1 VGHLSKLPR
10 TVFAVPHFDG
20 GIGDLIRM
28 GFEFFIG
35 RRYLRARRKQAF
47 ISLISIL
54 STAGVTVGVMALI
67 VVIAVMAG
75 AQSEFRSRILGIDSH
90 AILMRYGGE
99 IVNYR
104 SLIKEVEKV
113 KGVVSARPFIYT
125 QSMLR
130 SAAGASGAVL
140 KGIDPPTDAEAA
152 IDGLGEAFQKLYP
165 KQPSSTKDER
175 GMPIVL
181 GKELGRKLSVVEGD
195 TVYLISFRGMVSPI
209 GHVPSMKRFR
219 VAGFFA
225 SGMYQF
231 DEAYAFVRLAD
242 AQRIL
247 KIGDAVSG
255 IEIRVKDIYK
265 ADQVAERIKQK
276 LGFPYWTKD
285 WMQMNANLFFALK
298 LEKTAMFVILTLIV
312 MVAAFNIAST
322 LIMMVMKKTKD
333 IAILKAM
340 GATDGSI
347 MRIFVIK
354 GMVIGGFGTFL
365 GVVLGI
371 GICFILKHYPF
382 IKLPGDIYYFTTLPV
397 QLQLADVVTIA
408 LAAVAICF
416 LATLYPARQ
425 AARLNPVDAI
435 RYG

>member
-1 VGHLSKLPR
+1 
-10 TVFAVPHFDG
+10 
-20 GIGDLIRM
+20 M
-28 GFEFFIG
+28 GFEFYIG
-35 RRYLRARRKQAF
+35 KRYLRARRKQGF
-47 ISLISIL
+47 ISLISLL

-67 VVIAVMAG
+67 VVIAVMTG
-75 AQSEFRSRILGIDSH
+75 AQAEFRSRILGVDSH

-99 IVNYR
+99 IANYR
-104 SLIKEVEKV
+104 GLIDQIQNE

-130 SAAGASGAVL
+130 SAAGSAGAVL
-140 KGIDPPTDAEAA
+140 KGVDPPSETEAA
-152 IDGLGEAFQKLYP
+152 IDGIGDAFRQLYHVP
-165 KQPSSTKDER
+165 RNDTDAN
-175 GMPIVL
+175 GVMPIVL
-181 GKELGRKLSVVEGD
+181 GKELGRKLGVVEGD
-195 TVYLISFRGMVSPI
+195 TVYVISFRGMVSPI
-209 GHVPSMKRFR
+209 GHVPTMKRFR

-231 DEAYAFVRLAD
+231 DEAYAFIRLAD

-247 KIGDAVSG
+247 KMGDTVSG
-255 IEIRVKDIYK
+255 IEIRVKDIYQ
-265 ADQVAERIKQK
+265 ADKVAARIKEK

-312 MVAAFNIAST
+312 LVAAFNIAST

-340 GATDGSI
+340 GATDSSI

-365 GVVLGI
+365 GVLLGI
-371 GICFILKHYPF
+371 AICYVLKHYPF
-382 IKLPGDIYYFTTLPV
+382 IKLPGNIYYFTTLPV
-397 QLQLADVVTIA
+397 QLQFFDVLTIA
-408 LAAVAICF
+408 LAAMGICF
-416 LATLYPARQ
+416 LATLYPAKQ

>member
-1 VGHLSKLPR
+1 
-10 TVFAVPHFDG
+10 
-20 GIGDLIRM
+20 M
-28 GFEFFIG
+28 GFESFIG
-35 RRYLRARRKQAF
+35 KRYLRARQKQGF

-75 AQSEFRSRILGIDSH
+75 AQSEFRSRILGVDSH
-90 AILMRYGGE
+90 AILMRYGGG
-99 IVNYR
+99 ISDFR
-104 SLIKEVEKV
+104 ALIEQVEKDEDV
-113 KGVVSARPFIYT
+113 TSARPFIYT

-140 KGIDPPTDAEAA
+140 KGIDPLTESEAA
-152 IDGLGEAFQKLYP
+152 IEGMGDALQKLYQAP
-165 KQPSSTKDER
+165 EAVDDTVNVA
-175 GMPIVL
+175 PIVI

-195 TVYLISFRGMVSPI
+195 TVYMISFRGMVSPI
-209 GHVPSMKRFR
+209 GHVPAMKRFR

-231 DEAYAFVRLAD
+231 DEAYAFVRLVD

-247 KIGDAVSG
+247 KLGNAVSG
-255 IEIRVKDIYK
+255 IEIRVRDIYE
-265 ADQVAERIKQK
+265 ADKVAERIKEK

-312 MVAAFNIAST
+312 LVAAFNIAST

-354 GMVIGGFGTFL
+354 GMVIGGTGTLL
-365 GVVLGI
+365 GVALGI
-371 GICFILKHYPF
+371 ALCLILKHYPF
-382 IKLPGDIYYFTTLPV
+382 IQLPGNIYYFTTLPV
-397 QLQLADVVTIA
+397 QLQVIDVLTIA
-408 LAAVAICF
+408 LAAVGICF

>member
-1 VGHLSKLPR
+1 
-10 TVFAVPHFDG
+10 
-20 GIGDLIRM
+20 M

-35 RRYLRARRKQAF
+35 KRYLRARRAQGF

-67 VVIAVMAG
+67 VVIAVMTG
-75 AQSEFRSRILGIDSH
+75 AQAEFRSRILGVDSH

-99 IVNYR
+99 IANYR
-104 SLIKEVEKV
+104 NLIDQIKSDA
-113 KGVVSARPFIYT
+113 GVLSARPFIYS

-130 SAAGASGAVL
+130 SAAGSSGAVL
-140 KGIDPPTDAEAA
+140 KGIDPPTEMEDA
-152 IDGLGEAFQKLYP
+152 IDGMGEAFRKLYP
-165 KQPSSTKDER
+165 DQQGDMQKN
-175 GMPIVL
+175 GVMPIVL

-209 GHVPSMKRFR
+209 GHVPTMKRFR

-231 DEAYAFVRLAD
+231 DEAYAFIRLAD

-247 KIGDAVSG
+247 KIGDTVSG
-255 IEIRVKDIYK
+255 IEIRVSDIYQ
-265 ADQVAERIKQK
+265 ADKVAERIKEK
-276 LGFPYWTKD
+276 VGFPYWTKD

-312 MVAAFNIAST
+312 LVAAFNIAST

-354 GMVIGGFGTFL
+354 GMVIGGFGTLL
-365 GVVLGI
+365 GVLMGI
-371 GICFILKHYPF
+371 VICYLLKHYPF
-382 IKLPGDIYYFTTLPV
+382 IKLPGNIYYFTTLPV
-397 QLQLADVVTIA
+397 QLQAIDVLTIA
-408 LAAVAICF
+408 LAAMGICF
-416 LATLYPARQ
+416 LATLYPAKQ

>member
-1 VGHLSKLPR
+1 
-10 TVFAVPHFDG
+10 
-20 GIGDLIRM
+20 M
-28 GFEFFIG
+28 GFEYYIG
-35 RRYLRARRKQAF
+35 KRYLRARRTQGF

-67 VVIAVMAG
+67 VVIAVMTG
-75 AQSEFRSRILGIDSH
+75 AQAEFRSRILGVDAH
-90 AILMRYGGE
+90 AIVMRYGGD
-99 IVNYR
+99 IADYR
-104 SLIKEVEKV
+104 SLIDQIKHE

-130 SAAGASGAVL
+130 SATGSSGAVL
-140 KGIDPPTDAEAA
+140 KGVDPPSKTEAA
-152 IDGLGEAFQKLYP
+152 IDGIGEALRKLYATRQGESNP
-165 KQPSSTKDER
+165 QG

-181 GKELGRKLSVVEGD
+181 GKELGRKLGVTEGD
-195 TVYLISFRGMVSPI
+195 TVYVISFRGMVSPI
-209 GHVPSMKRFR
+209 GHVPTMTRFR
-219 VAGFFA
+219 VVGFFA

-231 DEAYAFVRLAD
+231 DEAYAFIRLAD
-242 AQRIL
+242 AQHIL
-247 KIGDAVSG
+247 KMGDAVSG
-255 IEIRVKDIYK
+255 IEIRVKDIYQ
-265 ADQVAERIKQK
+265 ADKIAARIKEK

-312 MVAAFNIAST
+312 LVAAFNIAST

-354 GMVIGGFGTFL
+354 GMVIGGFGTLL
-365 GVVLGI
+365 GVLLGI
-371 GICFILKHYPF
+371 AICYVLKHYPF
-382 IKLPGDIYYFTTLPV
+382 IKLPGNIYYFTTLPV
-397 QLQLADVVTIA
+397 QLQFFDVLTIA
-408 LAAVAICF
+408 LAAMGICF
-416 LATLYPARQ
+416 LATLYPAKQ

>member
-1 VGHLSKLPR
+1 
-10 TVFAVPHFDG
+10 
-20 GIGDLIRM
+20 M

-75 AQSEFRSRILGIDSH
+75 AQAEFRSRILGVDAH

-99 IVNYR
+99 IDDYR
-104 SLIKEVEKV
+104 TLIDRIEEVE
-113 KGVVSARPFIYT
+113 GVLSARPFIYT

-140 KGIDPPTDAEAA
+140 KGIDPPTPTETS
-152 IDGLGEAFQKLYP
+152 IDGLGEAFQTLYRDTP
-165 KQPSSTKDER
+165 PEDGR
-175 GMPIVL
+175 GQGAPIVL
-181 GKELGRKLSVVEGD
+181 GKELGRKLSVAVGD
-195 TVYLISFRGMVSPI
+195 TVYMLSFRGMVSPI

-219 VAGFFA
+219 VVGFFA

-242 AQRIL
+242 AQRML
-247 KIGDAVSG
+247 KLGDKVSG
-255 IEIRVKDIYK
+255 IEIRVNDIYA
-265 ADQVAERIKQK
+265 ADQVAQGTQER

-312 MVAAFNIAST
+312 LVAAFNIAST

-354 GMVIGGFGTFL
+354 GMVIGGLGTLL

-371 GICFILKHYPF
+371 GICYLLKHYPF
-382 IKLPGDIYYFTTLPV
+382 IKLPGNIYYFTTLPV
-397 QLQLADVVTIA
+397 QLQAVDVLTIA
-408 LAAVAICF
+408 LAAVGICF

>member
-1 VGHLSKLPR
+1 
-10 TVFAVPHFDG
+10 
-20 GIGDLIRM
+20 M
-28 GFEFFIG
+28 GFEYYIG
-35 RRYLRARRKQAF
+35 KRYLRARRTQGF

-67 VVIAVMAG
+67 VVIAVMTG
-75 AQSEFRSRILGIDSH
+75 AQAEFRSRILGVDAH
-90 AILMRYGGE
+90 AIVMRYGGD
-99 IVNYR
+99 IADYR
-104 SLIKEVEKV
+104 SLIDQIKHE

-130 SAAGASGAVL
+130 SATGSSGAVL
-140 KGIDPPTDAEAA
+140 KGVDPPSKTEAA
-152 IDGLGEAFQKLYP
+152 IDGIGEALRKLYATR
-165 KQPSSTKDER
+165 QGESDAQG

-181 GKELGRKLSVVEGD
+181 GKELGRKLGVTEGD
-195 TVYLISFRGMVSPI
+195 TVYVISFRGMVSPI
-209 GHVPSMKRFR
+209 GHVPTMTRFR
-219 VAGFFA
+219 VVGFFA

-231 DEAYAFVRLAD
+231 DEAYAFIRLAD
-242 AQRIL
+242 AQHIL
-247 KIGDAVSG
+247 KMGDAVSG
-255 IEIRVKDIYK
+255 IEIRVKDIYQ
-265 ADQVAERIKQK
+265 ADKIAARIKEK

-312 MVAAFNIAST
+312 LVAAFNIAST

-354 GMVIGGFGTFL
+354 GMVIGGFGTLLGVFL
-365 GVVLGI
+365 GI
-371 GICFILKHYPF
+371 AICYVLKHYPF
-382 IKLPGDIYYFTTLPV
+382 IKLPGNIYYFTTLPV
-397 QLQLADVVTIA
+397 QLQFFDVLTIA
-408 LAAVAICF
+408 LAAMGICF
-416 LATLYPARQ
+416 LATLYPAKQ

>member
-1 VGHLSKLPR
+1 MR
-10 TVFAVPHFDG
+10 
-20 GIGDLIRM
+20 
-28 GFEFFIG
+28 FEFFIG
-35 RRYLRARRKQAF
+35 RRYLRARQKQAF
-47 ISLISIL
+47 ISLISLL
-54 STAGVTVGVMALI
+54 SMAGVTVGVMALI

-75 AQSEFRSRILGIDSH
+75 AQSEFRSRILGVDSH

-99 IVNYR
+99 IDGYR
-104 SLIKEVEKV
+104 DLIDQVQREA
-113 KGVVSARPFIYT
+113 GVLSARPFIYT

-140 KGIDPPTDAEAA
+140 KGVDPPSETEIA
-152 IDGLGEAFQKLYP
+152 IDGMGDAFRKLYP
-165 KQPSSTKDER
+165 QGWDNTPEDNVA
-175 GMPIVL
+175 PIVI

-209 GHVPSMKRFR
+209 GHVPAMKRFR

-231 DEAYAFVRLAD
+231 DEAYAFVRLSD
-242 AQRIL
+242 AQRTL
-247 KIGDAVSG
+247 KLGDTVSG
-255 IEIRVKDIYK
+255 IEIRVNDIYQ
-265 ADQVAERIKQK
+265 ADQVAERIKNK

-298 LEKTAMFVILTLIV
+298 LEKTAMFIILTLIV
-312 MVAAFNIAST
+312 LVAAFNIAST

-340 GATDGSI
+340 GASDGSI

-354 GMVIGGFGTFL
+354 GMVIGGFGTIL

-371 GICFILKHYPF
+371 AICFVLKHYPF
-382 IKLPGDIYYFTTLPV
+382 IKLPGNIYYFTTLPV
-397 QLQLADVVTIA
+397 QLQVADVLTIA
-408 LAAVAICF
+408 LAAIGICF

>member
-1 VGHLSKLPR
+1 MR
-10 TVFAVPHFDG
+10 
-20 GIGDLIRM
+20 
-28 GFEFFIG
+28 FEFFIG
-35 RRYLRARRKQAF
+35 RRYLRARQKQAF

-75 AQSEFRSRILGIDSH
+75 AQSEFRSRILGVDSH

-99 IVNYR
+99 IDNYR
-104 SLIKEVEKV
+104 DLINQVRREP
-113 KGVVSARPFIYT
+113 GVLSARPFIYT

-140 KGIDPPTDAEAA
+140 KGVDPPSETEIA
-152 IDGLGEAFQKLYP
+152 IDGMGEAFRKLYP
-165 KQPSSTKDER
+165 PGWDDLHEDNIA
-175 GMPIVL
+175 PIVI

-209 GHVPSMKRFR
+209 GHVPAMKRFR

-231 DEAYAFVRLAD
+231 DEAYAFVRLTD
-242 AQRIL
+242 AQRTL
-247 KIGDAVSG
+247 KLGDTVSG
-255 IEIRVKDIYK
+255 IEIRVNDIYQ
-265 ADQVAERIKQK
+265 ADQVAERIKKK

-298 LEKTAMFVILTLIV
+298 LEKTAMFIILTLIV
-312 MVAAFNIAST
+312 LVAAFNIAST

-340 GATDGSI
+340 GASDGSI

-354 GMVIGGFGTFL
+354 GMVIGGFGTIL

-371 GICFILKHYPF
+371 VICFVLKHYPF
-382 IKLPGDIYYFTTLPV
+382 IKLPGNIYYFTTLPV
-397 QLQLADVVTIA
+397 QLQVSDVLTIA
-408 LAAVAICF
+408 LAAIGICF

>member
-1 VGHLSKLPR
+1 MH
-10 TVFAVPHFDG
+10 
-20 GIGDLIRM
+20 
-28 GFEFFIG
+28 FEFFIG
-35 RRYLRARRKQAF
+35 RRYLRARQKQGF
-47 ISLISIL
+47 ISLISVL

-75 AQSEFRSRILGIDSH
+75 AQSEFRSRILGVDSH

-99 IVNYR
+99 IADYR
-104 SLIKEVEKV
+104 DLIAQVQRED
-113 KGVVSARPFIYT
+113 GVLSARPFIYT

-130 SAAGASGAVL
+130 SSSGASGAVL
-140 KGIDPPTDAEAA
+140 KGIDPPSETEIA
-152 IDGLGEAFQKLYP
+152 IEGMGEAFQKLYP
-165 KQPSSTKDER
+165 PGKDKDHP
-175 GMPIVL
+175 GDGLPIVI

-209 GHVPSMKRFR
+209 GHVPAMKRFR

-247 KIGDAVSG
+247 KMGDTVSG
-255 IEIRVKDIYK
+255 IEIRVKDIYQ
-265 ADQVAERIKQK
+265 ADKIAEQIKK
-276 LGFPYWTKD
+276 NLGFPYWTKD

-312 MVAAFNIAST
+312 LVAAFNIAST

-340 GATDGSI
+340 GASDGII

-354 GMVIGGFGTFL
+354 GMVIGGFGTAL
-365 GVVLGI
+365 GVILGI
-371 GICFILKHYPF
+371 IVCIILKHYPF
-382 IKLPGDIYYFTTLPV
+382 IKLPGNIYYFTTLPV
-397 QLQLADVVTIA
+397 QLQFADVLTIA
-408 LAAVAICF
+408 LAAIGICF

-425 AARLNPVDAI
+425 AAQLNPVDAI

>member
-1 VGHLSKLPR
+1 
-10 TVFAVPHFDG
+10 
-20 GIGDLIRM
+20 M

-75 AQSEFRSRILGIDSH
+75 AQSEFRSRILGVDAH

-99 IVNYR
+99 IENYR
-104 SLIKEVEKV
+104 ELIDQAQREA
-113 KGVVSARPFIYT
+113 GVLSARPFIYT

-130 SAAGASGAVL
+130 SASGVSGAVL
-140 KGIDPPTDAEAA
+140 KGIDPPTATESA
-152 IDGLGEAFQKLYP
+152 IDGMGEAFQALYRDRAGTTT
-165 KQPSSTKDER
+165 Q
-175 GMPIVL
+175 GQVAPIVI

-195 TVYLISFRGMVSPI
+195 TIYLISFRGMVSPI

-247 KIGDAVSG
+247 KLGDKVSG
-255 IEIRVKDIYK
+255 IEIRVKDIYQ

-312 MVAAFNIAST
+312 LVAAFNIAST

-371 GICFILKHYPF
+371 AICYLLKHYPF
-382 IKLPGDIYYFTTLPV
+382 IELPGNIYYFTTLPV
-397 QLQLADVVTIA
+397 QLQALDVLTIA
-408 LAAVAICF
+408 LAAVGICF

>member
-1 VGHLSKLPR
+1 MS
-10 TVFAVPHFDG
+10 
-20 GIGDLIRM
+20 
-28 GFEFFIG
+28 FEFFIG
-35 RRYLRARRKQAF
+35 RRYLRARQKQAF

-75 AQSEFRSRILGIDSH
+75 AQSEFRSRILGVDSH

-99 IVNYR
+99 IDDYR
-104 SLIKEVEKV
+104 GLIDQVQREE
-113 KGVVSARPFIYT
+113 GVLSARPFIYT

-140 KGIDPPTDAEAA
+140 KGVDPPSETEIA
-152 IDGLGEAFQKLYP
+152 IDGMGEAFQKLYP
-165 KQPSSTKDER
+165 QRR
-175 GMPIVL
+175 GDSPEDHVAPIVI

-209 GHVPSMKRFR
+209 GHVPAMNRFR

-231 DEAYAFVRLAD
+231 DEAYAFVQLAD

-247 KIGDAVSG
+247 KLGDTVSG
-255 IEIRVKDIYK
+255 IEIRVNDIYR
-265 ADQVAERIKQK
+265 ADQVAERIKKK

-298 LEKTAMFVILTLIV
+298 LEKTAMFIILTLIV
-312 MVAAFNIAST
+312 LVAAFNIAST

-340 GATDGSI
+340 GASDGSI

-354 GMVIGGFGTFL
+354 GMVIGGFGTIL
-365 GVVLGI
+365 GVLLGI
-371 GICFILKHYPF
+371 VVCFVLKHYPF
-382 IKLPGDIYYFTTLPV
+382 IELPGNIYYFTTLPV
-397 QLQLADVVTIA
+397 QLQIADVLTIA
-408 LAAVAICF
+408 FSAIGICF

>member
-1 VGHLSKLPR
+1 
-10 TVFAVPHFDG
+10 
-20 GIGDLIRM
+20 M
-28 GFEFFIG
+28 GFEYYIG
-35 RRYLRARRKQAF
+35 KRYLRARRTQGF

-67 VVIAVMAG
+67 VVIAVMTG
-75 AQSEFRSRILGIDSH
+75 AQAEFRSRILGVDAH
-90 AILMRYGGE
+90 AIVMRYGGD
-99 IVNYR
+99 IADYR
-104 SLIKEVEKV
+104 GLIDQIKRE

-130 SAAGASGAVL
+130 SAAGSSGAVL
-140 KGIDPPTDAEAA
+140 KGVDPPSKTEAA
-152 IDGLGEAFQKLYP
+152 IDGIGEALRKLYATR
-165 KQPSSTKDER
+165 QGGSDAQG

-181 GKELGRKLSVVEGD
+181 GKELGRKLGVTEGD
-195 TVYLISFRGMVSPI
+195 TVYVISFRGMVSPI
-209 GHVPSMKRFR
+209 GHVPTMTRFR
-219 VAGFFA
+219 VVGFFA

-231 DEAYAFVRLAD
+231 DEAYAFIRLTD
-242 AQRIL
+242 AQRIM
-247 KIGDAVSG
+247 KMGDAVSG
-255 IEIRVKDIYK
+255 IEIRVKDIYQ
-265 ADQVAERIKQK
+265 ADKIAARIKEK

-312 MVAAFNIAST
+312 LVAAFNIAST

-354 GMVIGGFGTFL
+354 GMVIGGFGTLLGVFL
-365 GVVLGI
+365 GI
-371 GICFILKHYPF
+371 AICYVLKHYPF
-382 IKLPGDIYYFTTLPV
+382 IKLPGNIYYFTTLPV
-397 QLQLADVVTIA
+397 QLQFFDVLTIA
-408 LAAVAICF
+408 LAAMGICF
-416 LATLYPARQ
+416 LATLYPAKQ

>member
-1 VGHLSKLPR
+1 
-10 TVFAVPHFDG
+10 
-20 GIGDLIRM
+20 M
-28 GFEFFIG
+28 NFEFFIG
-35 RRYLRARRKQAF
+35 RRYLRARQKQAF

-75 AQSEFRSRILGIDSH
+75 AQSEFRSRILGVDSH

-99 IVNYR
+99 IEDYR
-104 SLIKEVEKV
+104 SLIDQVQREE
-113 KGVVSARPFIYT
+113 GVLSARPFIYT

-140 KGIDPPTDAEAA
+140 KGVDPPSETEIA
-152 IDGLGEAFQKLYP
+152 IDGMGEAFRKLYP
-165 KQPSSTKDER
+165 QGWEDSHEDHVA
-175 GMPIVL
+175 PIVL

-209 GHVPSMKRFR
+209 GHVPTMNRFR

-247 KIGDAVSG
+247 KLGDTVSG
-255 IEIRVKDIYK
+255 IEIRVNDIYQ
-265 ADQVAERIKQK
+265 ADQVAERIKKK

-298 LEKTAMFVILTLIV
+298 LEKTAMFIILTLIV
-312 MVAAFNIAST
+312 LVAAFNIAST

-340 GATDGSI
+340 GASDGCI

-354 GMVIGGFGTFL
+354 GMVIGGFGTVL

-371 GICFILKHYPF
+371 VVCFVLKHYPF
-382 IKLPGDIYYFTTLPV
+382 IKLPGNIYYFTTLPV
-397 QLQLADVVTIA
+397 QLQIADVLAIA
-408 LAAVAICF
+408 LSAIGICF

>member
-1 VGHLSKLPR
+1 
-10 TVFAVPHFDG
+10 
-20 GIGDLIRM
+20 M

-35 RRYLRARRKQAF
+35 KRYLRARRAQGF

-67 VVIAVMAG
+67 VVIAVMTG
-75 AQSEFRSRILGIDSH
+75 AQAEFRSRILGVDSH

-99 IVNYR
+99 IANYR
-104 SLIKEVEKV
+104 DLIDQIKSDA
-113 KGVVSARPFIYT
+113 GVLSARPFIYS

-130 SAAGASGAVL
+130 SAAGSSGAVL
-140 KGIDPPTDAEAA
+140 KGIDPPTEMEDA
-152 IDGLGEAFQKLYP
+152 IDGMGEAFRKLYP
-165 KQPSSTKDER
+165 DQQGDMQKN
-175 GMPIVL
+175 GVMPIVL

-209 GHVPSMKRFR
+209 GHVPTMKRFR

-231 DEAYAFVRLAD
+231 DEAYAFIRLAD

-247 KIGDAVSG
+247 KIGDTVSG
-255 IEIRVKDIYK
+255 IEIRVSDIYQ
-265 ADQVAERIKQK
+265 ADKVAERIKEK
-276 LGFPYWTKD
+276 VGFPYWTKD

-312 MVAAFNIAST
+312 LVAAFNIAST

-354 GMVIGGFGTFL
+354 GMVIGGFGTLL
-365 GVVLGI
+365 GVLLGI
-371 GICFILKHYPF
+371 VICYLLKHYPF
-382 IKLPGDIYYFTTLPV
+382 IKLPGNIYYFTTLPV
-397 QLQLADVVTIA
+397 QLQAIDVLTIA
-408 LAAVAICF
+408 LAAMGICF
-416 LATLYPARQ
+416 LATLYPAKQ

>member
-1 VGHLSKLPR
+1 
-10 TVFAVPHFDG
+10 
-20 GIGDLIRM
+20 M
-28 GFEFFIG
+28 GFEYYIG
-35 RRYLRARRKQAF
+35 KRYLRARRTQGF

-67 VVIAVMAG
+67 VVIAVMTG
-75 AQSEFRSRILGIDSH
+75 AQAEFRSRILGVDSH
-90 AILMRYGGE
+90 AIVMRYGGD
-99 IVNYR
+99 IANYR
-104 SLIKEVEKV
+104 NIIDQIKHE
-113 KGVVSARPFIYT
+113 KGVLSARPFIYT

-130 SAAGASGAVL
+130 SATGSSGAVL
-140 KGIDPPTDAEAA
+140 KGVDPPSKMEAA
-152 IDGLGEAFQKLYP
+152 IDGIGEALRELYATP
-165 KQPSSTKDER
+165 QSESETHAV
-175 GMPIVL
+175 MPIVL
-181 GKELGRKLSVVEGD
+181 GKELGRKLGVTEGD
-195 TVYLISFRGMVSPI
+195 TVYVISFRGMVSPI
-209 GHVPSMKRFR
+209 GHVPTMTRFR
-219 VAGFFA
+219 VVGFFA

-231 DEAYAFVRLAD
+231 DEAYAFIRLTD

-247 KIGDAVSG
+247 KMGDKVSG
-255 IEIRVKDIYK
+255 IEIRVKDIYQ
-265 ADQVAERIKQK
+265 ADKIAARIKEK

-312 MVAAFNIAST
+312 LVAAFNIAST

-354 GMVIGGFGTFL
+354 GMVIGGFGTLL
-365 GVVLGI
+365 GVLLGVA
-371 GICFILKHYPF
+371 ICYVLKHYPF
-382 IKLPGDIYYFTTLPV
+382 IKLPGNIYYFTTLPV
-397 QLQLADVVTIA
+397 QLQFFDVLTIA
-408 LAAVAICF
+408 LAAMGICF
-416 LATLYPARQ
+416 LATLYPAKQ

>member
-1 VGHLSKLPR
+1 MR
-10 TVFAVPHFDG
+10 
-20 GIGDLIRM
+20 
-28 GFEFFIG
+28 FEFFIG
-35 RRYLRARRKQAF
+35 RRYLRARKKQGF

-75 AQSEFRSRILGIDSH
+75 AQSEFRSRILGVDSH

-99 IVNYR
+99 IDNYR
-104 SLIKEVEKV
+104 DLINQVQHEA
-113 KGVVSARPFIYT
+113 GVLSARPFIYT

-140 KGIDPPTDAEAA
+140 KGVDPPTETELA
-152 IDGLGEAFQKLYP
+152 IDGMGEAFRKLYP
-165 KQPSSTKDER
+165 QRQDDSNE
-175 GMPIVL
+175 GHVAPIVI

-195 TVYLISFRGMVSPI
+195 TLYLISFRGMVSPI
-209 GHVPSMKRFR
+209 GHVPAMKRFR
-219 VAGFFA
+219 VAGLFA

-242 AQRIL
+242 AQRTL
-247 KIGDAVSG
+247 KLGDTVSG
-255 IEIRVKDIYK
+255 IEIRVNDIYQ
-265 ADQVAERIKQK
+265 ADQVAERIKEK

-298 LEKTAMFVILTLIV
+298 LEKTAMFIILTLIV
-312 MVAAFNIAST
+312 LVAAFNIAST

-340 GATDGSI
+340 GASDGSI

-354 GMVIGGFGTFL
+354 GMVIGGFGTTL

-371 GICFILKHYPF
+371 VICYILKHYPF
-382 IKLPGDIYYFTTLPV
+382 IKLPGNIYYFTSLPV
-397 QLQLADVVTIA
+397 QLQVADVLTIA
-408 LAAVAICF
+408 VAAISICF

>member
-1 VGHLSKLPR
+1 
-10 TVFAVPHFDG
+10 
-20 GIGDLIRM
+20 M

-35 RRYLRARRKQAF
+35 RRYLRARRTQAF

-75 AQSEFRSRILGIDSH
+75 AQSEFRSRILGVDAH

-99 IVNYR
+99 IEDYR
-104 SLIKEVEKV
+104 GLMDQVAREE
-113 KGVVSARPFIYT
+113 GVVSARPFIYT

-140 KGIDPPTDAEAA
+140 KGIDPPSATEAA
-152 IDGLGEAFQKLYP
+152 IDGMGEAFQKLYRDAP
-165 KQPSSTKDER
+165 QQPAA
-175 GMPIVL
+175 GQGAPIVI

-195 TVYLISFRGMVSPI
+195 TVYMISFRGMVSPI

-219 VAGFFA
+219 VVGFFA

-247 KIGDAVSG
+247 KLGDKVSG
-255 IEIRVKDIYK
+255 IEIRVNDIYK

-312 MVAAFNIAST
+312 LVAAFNIAST

-340 GATDGSI
+340 GATDSSI

-354 GMVIGGFGTFL
+354 GMVIGGVGTLL
-365 GVVLGI
+365 GVLLGI
-371 GICFILKHYPF
+371 AICFLLKHYPF
-382 IKLPGDIYYFTTLPV
+382 IELPGNIYYFTTLPV
-397 QLQLADVVTIA
+397 QLQTVDVLTIA
-408 LAAVAICF
+408 LAALGICF

>member
-1 VGHLSKLPR
+1 MS
-10 TVFAVPHFDG
+10 
-20 GIGDLIRM
+20 
-28 GFEFFIG
+28 FEFFIG
-35 RRYLRARRKQAF
+35 KRYLRARRKQAF
-47 ISLISIL
+47 ISLISVL

-67 VVIAVMAG
+67 VVIAVMTG
-75 AQSEFRSRILGIDSH
+75 AQSEFRSRILGVDSH

-104 SLIKEVEKV
+104 QLIDEIQGQE
-113 KGVVSARPFIYT
+113 GVLSARPFIYT

-130 SAAGASGAVL
+130 SATGASGAVL
-140 KGIDPPTDAEAA
+140 KGIDPPSETEDG
-152 IDGLGEAFQKLYP
+152 IDGMGEAFRRLYA
-165 KQPSSTKDER
+165 QETESNHNGR
-175 GMPIVL
+175 VAPIVI

-195 TVYLISFRGMVSPI
+195 TVYLVSFRGMVSPI

-219 VAGFFA
+219 VAGFFT

-242 AQRIL
+242 AQRML
-247 KIGDAVSG
+247 KLGDTVSG
-255 IEIRVKDIYK
+255 IEIRVNDIYQ
-265 ADQVAERIKQK
+265 ADKVAARIKTS

-312 MVAAFNIAST
+312 LVAAFNIAST

-340 GATDGSI
+340 GATDGNI

-371 GICFILKHYPF
+371 AICFVLKRYPF
-382 IKLPGDIYYFTTLPV
+382 IKLPGNIYYFTSLPV
-397 QLQLADVVTIA
+397 QLQVADVLTIA
-408 LAAVAICF
+408 LAAIVICF
-416 LATLYPARQ
+416 LATLYPAKQ

>member
-1 VGHLSKLPR
+1 
-10 TVFAVPHFDG
+10 
-20 GIGDLIRM
+20 M

-35 RRYLRARRKQAF
+35 KRYLRARRAQGF

-67 VVIAVMAG
+67 VVIAVMTG
-75 AQSEFRSRILGIDSH
+75 AQAEFRSRILGVDSH

-99 IVNYR
+99 IANYR
-104 SLIKEVEKV
+104 DLIEQIKSDA
-113 KGVVSARPFIYT
+113 GVLSARPFIYS

-130 SAAGASGAVL
+130 SAAGSSGAVL
-140 KGIDPPTDAEAA
+140 KGIDPPTEMEDA
-152 IDGLGEAFQKLYP
+152 IDGMGEAFRKLYP
-165 KQPSSTKDER
+165 DQQGDMQKN
-175 GMPIVL
+175 GVMPIVL

-209 GHVPSMKRFR
+209 GHVPTMKRFR

-231 DEAYAFVRLAD
+231 DEAYAFIRLAD

-247 KIGDAVSG
+247 KIGDTVSG
-255 IEIRVKDIYK
+255 IEIRVSDIYQ
-265 ADQVAERIKQK
+265 ADKVAERIKEK
-276 LGFPYWTKD
+276 VGFPYWTKD

-312 MVAAFNIAST
+312 LVAAFNIAST

-354 GMVIGGFGTFL
+354 GMVIGGFGTLL
-365 GVVLGI
+365 GVLMGI
-371 GICFILKHYPF
+371 VICYLLKHYPF
-382 IKLPGDIYYFTTLPV
+382 IKLPGNIYYFTTLPV
-397 QLQLADVVTIA
+397 QLQAIDVLTIA
-408 LAAVAICF
+408 LAAMGICF
-416 LATLYPARQ
+416 LATLYPAKQ